1 MCKPC
6 GSNVAP
12 LRSLDNLDANQE
24 ITMQSLFDSGNYKL
38 VRYVGRNFTATV
50 GSPTGA
56 IVQDGLRSYGRGKN
70 GDYLLVHIK
79 DIQAAPTM
87 FTVLSK
93 GTVQY
98 QEALVKYDLK
108 EKTVIAKEITSVAS
122 KAAIA
127 RAEGAVDTPVE
138 EQLNPTDN
146 KVQVNSENEMA
157 VVENI
162 VPVAKEDVTVK
173 TTEVTKPKEEKPT
186 KEELSDAGGR
196 LLSKADAL
204 PLKEFQET
212 YGYTHHMQVLS
223 KVKSGELKSFKDED
237 DKTFVYHYDE

>member
-108 EKTVIAKEITSVAS
+108 EKTVMAKEITSVAS

-127 RAEGAVDTPVE
+127 RAESAVEVQP
-138 EQLNPTDN
+138 NPTDD
-146 KVQVNSENEMA
+146 KIQVNPTKEET

-162 VPVAKEDVTVK
+162 VPVAKEDVTIK
-173 TTEVTKPKEEKPT
+173 TTEVTNPKEKKPT
-186 KEELSDAGGR
+186 QEELSDAGGR

-204 PLKEFQET
+204 PLKEFQDT

-223 KVKSGELKSFKDED
+223 KVKSGELKSYKDED
-237 DKTFVYHYDE
+237 DKTFIYHYDE

>member
-70 GDYLLVHIK
+70 GDYLLVHVK

-93 GTVQY
+93 GTAQY

-108 EKTVIAKEITSVAS
+108 EKTVMAKEITSVAS
-122 KAAIA
+122 RAAIA
-127 RAEGAVDTPVE
+127 RAESAVEVQP
-138 EQLNPTDN
+138 NPTDD
-146 KVQVNSENEMA
+146 KIQVNPTKEET

-223 KVKSGELKSFKDED
+223 KVKSGELKSYKDED
-237 DKTFVYHYDE
+237 DKTFIYHYDE